1 MSNRSVDTETASQAA
16 VWWALAI
23 LLSLRLLSLGLYP
36 LMDNTEARYAEI
48 ARVMLSL
55 GDWITPWYVSHVPF
69 WGKPPLSFWSTAL
82 SFGVFGVTEF
92 AARLPHFLAA
102 LLVGW
107 LVWGW
112 AVQRSRQQALA
123 AVALL
128 AGCSLMLISAGAVMT
143 DMTLVVGTTLTMRGF
158 WLGLHGDDAQRQREG
173 WLFFLGLAVGLL
185 AKGPLVLVL
194 AGLPLGLWTLRN
206 RQLGRVWRDLPWLRG
221 SLAVLLLVGPWYAA
235 AEMRTPGFLDYFLL
249 GEHWHRFVTPGWT
262 GDRYG
267 MAHSAPWGSIWLYAG
282 VAVLPWSLLLPLAW
296 WRWRKAALTNR
307 AVRATRAA
315 PTIPASDK
323 PLQRYWFLWGLTPA
337 VFFTFAGNILWT
349 YVLPALP
356 PLALLG
362 ANWLSRQ
369 PDVRFVNRW
378 LTGGLITSALL
389 FTGFVGGLNLQRTED
404 WHTTQHLIAHYAELN
419 TRGSA
424 LVFYPERPYSAA
436 FYSRGRAEQIAQASA
451 LRSRLAGQPTFLAI
465 KTSAMDT
472 LPPEV
477 RARLQWQAQ
486 HGDYTL
492 FLVDAE
498 AAPVP
503 MPTE

>member
-1 MSNRSVDTETASQAA
+1 MKNGPVRTETEAQAP

-23 LLSLRLLSLGLYP
+23 LLGLRLLSLGLYP

-48 ARVMLSL
+48 SRVMLSL
-55 GDWITPWYVSHVPF
+55 GDWVTPWYDSHVPF

-82 SFGVFGVTEF
+82 SFGVFGVNEF
-92 AARLPHFLAA
+92 AARLPHFLTA
-102 LLVGW
+102 LGVGW

-128 AGCSLMLISAGAVMT
+128 AGCSLMLISEGAVMT
-143 DMTLVVGTTLTMRGF
+143 DMMLVLGTLLSMRGF
-158 WLGLHGDDAQRQREG
+158 WLGLHGNDAQRQREG

-194 AGLPLGLWTLRN
+194 AGLPLGLWTLFN

-221 SLAVLLLVGPWYAA
+221 TLLILLLVGPWYAA

-267 MAHSAPWGSIWLYAG
+267 IAHSAPWGSIWLYAG

-296 WRWRKAALTNR
+296 WRWRKAAM
-307 AVRATRAA
+307 AA
-315 PTIPASDK
+315 QAALAIQASDK
-323 PLQRYWFLWGLTPA
+323 PLQLYWVLWSLAPA

-362 ANWLSRQ
+362 ASWLTRHAEL
-369 PDVRFVNRW
+369 RRVNRL
-378 LTGGLITSALL
+378 LTLGLVLSSLL
-389 FTGFVGGLNLQRTED
+389 LAGFVGSLNLKQTED
-404 WHTTQHLIAHYAELN
+404 WHTTKRLVEHYAALN
-419 TRGSA
+419 VSHGA
-424 LVFYPERPYSAA
+424 LIFYPERPYSAA
-436 FYSRGRAEQIAQASA
+436 FYSRGKAEQISQPSG
-451 LRSRLAGQPTFLAI
+451 LLTRLTEQPAFLAV
-465 KTSAMDT
+465 KTTAVAT
-472 LPPEV
+472 LPPELHTQ
-477 RARLQWQAQ
+477 LQWLAQ

-492 FLVDAE
+492 FLMRTGVP
-498 AAPVP
+498 PVS
-503 MPTE
+503 MPVQ